1 MAVVATLFVSIQ
13 VKRNEKQKLSMWLNS
28 RELAY
33 HALGS
38 CFPFPAQEKEK
49 EKTKP
54 TSTVPRVTVKMLKGH
69 CSQWLLNWIV

>member
-1 MAVVATLFVSIQ
+1 
-13 VKRNEKQKLSMWLNS
+13 MWLNS

-38 CFPFPAQEKEK
+38 FFPFPAQEKEK